1 MNDKERKDFINSIK
15 ENDLDKTASFSDLMS
30 RSERKQY
37 EKAKKQLEEMN
48 KEENLKKKKKKKEKE
63 VVEAKTKSKKEKKKD
78 KKIKEEKIIEKENI
92 KELEKT
98 REYKN
103 LVKEIDNKDKK
114 NGFHSFMAFIILL
127 ASIGYL
133 IYTISFGSDLINQY
147 ELIIN
152 AAIIFLISFSN
163 AMGLTKKASKSWL
176 SISSFFVVILIVF
189 NLLTNM
195 NILKVPTNNV
205 VKDFTGIN
213 INEAIKWADANKI
226 KYYQVY
232 EFSDN
237 IEEFSI
243 ISQSVSPNTLTKSIK
258 EIEFI
263 VSKGPNYDKEV
274 IISNMTNWN
283 IDEVI
288 EVIDDNF
295 LSNVKIKYE
304 FNDEIEKDIVISQN
318 KSGQLKRN
326 EEIEIVVSL
335 GKKDKLKKVKAIDL
349 TNYTEFKAT
358 LWLKRN
364 GIEYEIKYD
373 FSDTIKKGNVIKQ
386 SIEADKEIKP
396 GDDKIIITLSKG
408 AKIKVPN
415 LKSMKVDEII
425 SWVSSNN
432 LKISFEERFDATV
445 EYGNVIEANYKEG
458 DEIEEGTKI
467 KLITSKG
474 VLKMKKFSSLAD
486 FRSWAS
492 KYGVNINEVFE
503 FNDNI
508 KQGDII
514 KFSHEEGSIIN
525 YNDTVTVYVSDGK
538 AISVPDFY
546 GKSKSNIQGTCNN
559 LGLNCTFYY
568 TRSNSTKDTAVAQ
581 NKRAGSKVIKGTYVN
596 IGLSGGANYGVAP
609 SNKCVAN
616 KSTTV
621 YIYDELLSNVPATT
635 CANIKNAYP
644 NVKFSCTY
652 ATGTGM
658 SPGLLVNSS
667 SVDEKTFDNC
677 TTVTLKISQN

>member
-1 MNDKERKDFINSIK
+1 MNNKERKDFINSIK

-37 EKAKKQLEEMN
+37 EKAKKELEEMN
-48 KEENLKKKKKKKEKE
+48 ANPSKKKNKKKKEKE
-63 VVEAKTKSKKEKKKD
+63 IVEVKTKSKKEKKKD
-78 KKIKEEKIIEKENI
+78 NKLKEEIKKEETI

-98 REYKN
+98 REYKT
-103 LVKEIDNKDKK
+103 LVKKNDSKDKK
-114 NGFHSFMAFIILL
+114 NGFHSFMSFIVLL
-127 ASIGYL
+127 SSIGYL
-133 IYTISFGSDLINQY
+133 IYTVLFGKDFINQY

-152 AAIIFLISFSN
+152 ASIIFLISFSN
-163 AMGLTKKASKSWL
+163 AMGLKKKASKSWL
-176 SISSFFVVILIVF
+176 SFSSFFVLILIVF
-189 NLLTNM
+189 NLLI
-195 NILKVPTNNV
+195 NINIIKVPTNKV
-205 VKDFTGIN
+205 VKDFIGLN
-213 INEAIKWADANKI
+213 VNEAIKWAESNKI
-226 KYYQVY
+226 KYYQTY

-243 ISQSVSPNTLTKSIK
+243 ISQSVSPNTMLKDVK
-258 EIEFI
+258 DIEFI

-288 EVIDDNF
+288 KVIDDNH
-295 LSNVKIKYE
+295 LNNIKIKYE
-304 FNDEIEKDIVISQN
+304 FNDEIEKDIVISQS
-318 KSGQLKRN
+318 KSGQIKRN
-326 EEIEIVVSL
+326 DEIEFTVSL
-335 GKKDKLKKVKAIDL
+335 GKKEDLKNVKAIDL
-349 TNYTEFKAT
+349 TNYTRFKAT

-364 GIEYEIKYD
+364 GIEYETKYD
-373 FSDTIKKGNVIKQ
+373 FSDTIEKGNVINQ
-386 SIEADKEIKP
+386 SIKEGTEINPSEDKMILT
-396 GDDKIIITLSKG
+396 ISKG

-415 LKSMKVDEII
+415 LKGMKVDEII
-425 SWVSSNN
+425 SWVSTNN
-432 LKISFEERFDATV
+432 LKISFEERFDATI

-458 DEIEEGTKI
+458 EEIEEGTLI

-525 YNDTVTVYVSDGK
+525 YNDTLTVYVSDGK

-568 TRSNSTKDTAVAQ
+568 TRSNSAKDTAVAQ
-581 NKRAGSKVIKGTYVN
+581 NKRAGSQVIKGTYVN

-616 KSTTV
+616 KNTTV